1 MKRIAI
7 SLGSLSLIIMQQGH
21 SNPVSMV
28 ESPSASSSNIVAE
41 EITLPLQEDSDPF
54 AFSEISLQELE
65 EELLSLEKELEFE
78 QNRETLEGNSVALR
92 QASPENLSL
101 SNESLLDE
109 ASLDPILETVSMES
123 LQDNPLDLTM
133 QEIQSSL
140 EHQDSNLTNDT
151 LLINEEIAI
160 DPTDNQEPINL
171 STSPTE
177 QISNPIETE
186 LLLEPSE
193 DANPISEEVK
203 ESLKKPISI
212 SLTQVFSGSPLI
224 YLTLLGLSTIS
235 VALWLFNFMT
245 LNKYAIT
252 NVSVMKEIKNK
263 LISNQFDHVIALCN
277 EKGCFFSKIMAA
289 GVNSRRYGLQFMLE
303 SMKSEGKRTSVSFWQ
318 RLNLLHDIAIIAPM
332 IGLLGTVLGMFYAFY
347 DLNRSFESIS
357 SLFDGLGISVGTT
370 VAGIFV
376 AILAMI
382 LHSASKYRLVKS
394 LTFVESEA
402 VALAHLIDSNKN
414 S

>member
-7 SLGSLSLIIMQQGH
+7 SLGSLSLIIMQQGY

-41 EITLPLQEDSDPF
+41 ETTLPLQEDSDPF

-101 SNESLLDE
+101 SNEPLQDE

-123 LQDNPLDLTM
+123 LEDSPLNLTM
-133 QEIQSSL
+133 QEIQASL
-140 EHQDSNLTNDT
+140 EHQESNLTNNT

-203 ESLKKPISI
+203 ESLKNPISI

>member
-151 LLINEEIAI
+151 LLINEEIAL
-160 DPTDNQEPINL
+160 DPTDNEEPINL

-193 DANPISEEVK
+193 DANPISEEVT

>member
-123 LQDNPLDLTM
+123 LEDSPLNLTM
-133 QEIQSSL
+133 QEIQASL
-140 EHQDSNLTNDT
+140 QHQESNLTNNT

-193 DANPISEEVK
+193 DANPISEEVT

>member
-41 EITLPLQEDSDPF
+41 ETTLPLQEDSDPF

-101 SNESLLDE
+101 SNEPLQDE

-151 LLINEEIAI
+151 LLINEEIAL
-160 DPTDNQEPINL
+160 DPTDNEEPINL

>member
-7 SLGSLSLIIMQQGH
+7 SLGSLSLIIMQQGY

-41 EITLPLQEDSDPF
+41 ETTLPLQEDSDPF

-101 SNESLLDE
+101 SNEPLQDE

-123 LQDNPLDLTM
+123 LEDSPLNLTM
-133 QEIQSSL
+133 QEIQASL
-140 EHQDSNLTNDT
+140 QHQESNLTNNT

-160 DPTDNQEPINL
+160 DPTDNEEPINL

>member
-1 MKRIAI
+1 M
-7 SLGSLSLIIMQQGH
+7 
-21 SNPVSMV
+21 
-28 ESPSASSSNIVAE
+28 
-41 EITLPLQEDSDPF
+41 
-54 AFSEISLQELE
+54 AFSDSMGRNFGGGSDDLAKA
-65 EELLSLEKELEFE
+65 LLGNVGNLSNLAQAAADVKDKYKDMAKALNRLNNNFLPEFE
-78 QNRETLEGNSVALR
+78 NTIKDLNQAVRKLGKSEGKKGA
-92 QASPENLSL
+92 
-101 SNESLLDE
+101 DKK
-109 ASLDPILETVSMES
+109 
-123 LQDNPLDLTM
+123 
-133 QEIQSSL
+133 
-140 EHQDSNLTNDT
+140 
-151 LLINEEIAI
+151 EE
-160 DPTDNQEPINL
+160 
-171 STSPTE
+171 
-177 QISNPIETE
+177 
-186 LLLEPSE
+186 
-193 DANPISEEVK
+193 
-203 ESLKKPISI
+203 
-212 SLTQVFSGSPLI
+212 
-224 YLTLLGLSTIS
+224 Y
-235 VALWLFNFMT
+235 LFNIMT
-245 LNKYAIT
+245 MNTSAIT

>member
-7 SLGSLSLIIMQQGH
+7 SLGSLSLIIMQQGY

-101 SNESLLDE
+101 SNEPLQDE

-151 LLINEEIAI
+151 LLINEEIAL
-160 DPTDNQEPINL
+160 DPTDNEEPINL

-193 DANPISEEVK
+193 DANPISEEVT

>member
-7 SLGSLSLIIMQQGH
+7 SLGSLSLIIMQQGY

-41 EITLPLQEDSDPF
+41 ETTLPLQEDSDPF

-123 LQDNPLDLTM
+123 LEDSPLNLTM
-133 QEIQSSL
+133 QEIQASL
-140 EHQDSNLTNDT
+140 QHQESNLTNNT

>member
-7 SLGSLSLIIMQQGH
+7 SLGSLSLIIMQQGY

-41 EITLPLQEDSDPF
+41 ETTLPLQEDSDPF

-101 SNESLLDE
+101 SNEPLQDE

-123 LQDNPLDLTM
+123 LEDSPLNLTM
-133 QEIQSSL
+133 QEIQASL
-140 EHQDSNLTNDT
+140 QHQESNLTNNT

>member
-7 SLGSLSLIIMQQGH
+7 SLGSLSLIIMQQGY

-41 EITLPLQEDSDPF
+41 ETTLPLQEDSDPF

-101 SNESLLDE
+101 SNEPLQDE

-123 LQDNPLDLTM
+123 LEDSPLNLTM
-133 QEIQSSL
+133 QEIQASL
-140 EHQDSNLTNDT
+140 EHQESNLTNNT